1 MAKSFHAFSC
11 SPERKQRF
19 ADDPSLLTRSVY
31 VSGLAWTT
39 TTAALTAHFERAG
52 GVEKA
57 VILSKVRNGKTL
69 SLGCGVVE
77 FSSPEQAALAVT
89 MLNNSELDGR
99 LIRCREDR
107 SLDNSMGDASSG
119 GDLTRSPQV
128 SGKKEIALGDRVLD
142 PKRLFITSLPWN
154 VTSASLL
161 EILST
166 AGKVVA
172 CDVLFTKKGR
182 SLGHAVVELADAA
195 TAARVAEQFNGFV
208 IDGRPMVVRAYY
220 TD

>member
-1 MAKSFHAFSC
+1 MPEHLIASLN

-19 ADDPSLLTRSVY
+19 AEDPSLLTRSVY

-39 TTAALTAHFERAG
+39 TAAALTAHFDSVG
-52 GVEKA
+52 GIEKA
-57 VILSKVRNGKTL
+57 VILSKVRNGKTM

-77 FSSPEQAALAVT
+77 FHTPEQAAHAVNT
-89 MLNNSELDGR
+89 MNGSELDGR

-107 SLDNSMGDASSG
+107 SLDNSLGDASSH

-128 SGKKEIALGDRVLD
+128 SGKKEVAPGERSLD
-142 PKRLFITSLPWN
+142 PKRLFVTSLPWD

-161 EILST
+161 AILST
-166 AGKVVA
+166 AGTVVS

-195 TAARVAEQFNGFV
+195 TAARVAEQFNGYV
-208 IDGRPMVVRAYY
+208 LDGRPMVVRAYY
-220 TD
+220 MD

>member
-1 MAKSFHAFSC
+1 
-11 SPERKQRF
+11 
-19 ADDPSLLTRSVY
+19 VY

-39 TTAALTAHFERAG
+39 TAVSLTAHFERAG
-52 GVEKA
+52 VVEKA

-77 FSSPEQAALAVT
+77 FASPEQATIAVNT
-89 MLNNSELDGR
+89 LNNSELDGR
-99 LIRCREDR
+99 VIRCREDR
-107 SLDNSMGDASSG
+107 SLDHSVGDASSG
-119 GDLTRSPQV
+119 GYASRSPQL
-128 SGKKEIALGDRVLD
+128 SEKKEVAVGDRVLD
-142 PKRLFITSLPWN
+142 PTRLFITSLPWS

-161 EILST
+161 AILSV

-182 SLGHAVVELADAA
+182 SLGHAVVELADSA
-195 TAARVAEQFNGFV
+195 TANRVAEQFNGFL